1 MKIRFLKSI
10 SSMALA
16 SVLTLTVTQI
26 SVFAQSAQKQ
36 QGIEGVWDVRIT
48 VVQCDTGKV
57 ISTGGRAMLMFI
69 NGGGVTDINPDFLR
83 TASLGTWHH
92 SRGRNYT
99 AVNRFFAFNADGSFA
114 GTQATT
120 TDIDLSSNADE
131 CTATATFEFF
141 DPADRLIRTGCATST
156 AMRLE

>member
-69 NGGGVTDINPDFLR
+69 NGGGVTQLTPTSCVLPVWVRGIIPVGETIPRVTGSSPLTRMAASPEPKQPRR
-83 TASLGTWHH
+83 T
-92 SRGRNYT
+92 
-99 AVNRFFAFNADGSFA
+99 
-114 GTQATT
+114 
-120 TDIDLSSNADE
+120 
-131 CTATATFEFF
+131 
-141 DPADRLIRTGCATST
+141 
-156 AMRLE
+156 